1 MKPGSVTA
9 LKQLQEKL
17 ALWSTWDETKK
28 EWESAV
34 LEWCRGTDTLKTKKN
49 LDVGIIY
56 ANRRE
61 CDRDNTYASLVP
73 RIIDWYAPEEGPERE
88 EFIDS
93 LKLFSLLANV
103 ADMKSLVIHPYT
115 TTHSQMTP
123 EELEQQH
130 ITPTTVRLSI
140 GVEHI
145 DDILA
150 DLSQAFDKI

>member
-93 LKLFSLLANV
+93 LKEMRRLGEALQSLERNTWCSQF
-103 ADMKSLVIHPYT
+103 KSWSDV
-115 TTHSQMTP
+115 
-123 EELEQQH
+123 
-130 ITPTTVRLSI
+130 LS
-140 GVEHI
+140 G
-145 DDILA
+145 ILA
-150 DLSQAFDKI
+150 DSDPNDETP

>member
-34 LEWCRGTDTLKTKKN
+34 LEWCRGGDTLKTKKN

-93 LKLFSLLANV
+93 LKEMRRLGEALQSLERNTWCSQF
-103 ADMKSLVIHPYT
+103 KSWSDV
-115 TTHSQMTP
+115 
-123 EELEQQH
+123 
-130 ITPTTVRLSI
+130 LS
-140 GVEHI
+140 G
-145 DDILA
+145 ILA
-150 DLSQAFDKI
+150 DSDPNDETP

>member
-34 LEWCRGTDTLKTKKN
+34 LEWCRGRDTLKTKKN

-93 LKLFSLLANV
+93 LKEMRRLGEALQSLERNTWCSQF
-103 ADMKSLVIHPYT
+103 KSWSDV
-115 TTHSQMTP
+115 
-123 EELEQQH
+123 
-130 ITPTTVRLSI
+130 LS
-140 GVEHI
+140 G
-145 DDILA
+145 ILA
-150 DLSQAFDKI
+150 DSDPNDETP